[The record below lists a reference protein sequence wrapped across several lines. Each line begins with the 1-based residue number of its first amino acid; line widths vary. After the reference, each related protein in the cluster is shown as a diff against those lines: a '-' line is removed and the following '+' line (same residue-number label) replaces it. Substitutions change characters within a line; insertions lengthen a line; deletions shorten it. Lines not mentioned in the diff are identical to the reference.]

1 MKKDAPA
8 PIETP
13 CDPPGRK
20 RRLRAT
26 ELRDALIAAGGV
38 DLEAAR
44 ILGCAPERVRRAR
57 ARNARVAAAAAE
69 ARRNV
74 RDEAELQ
81 LIRAMQ
87 TGVVAAITNILRAD
101 GGPEPAAGA
110 APSSPKA
117 IFEVPD

>member
-1 MKKDAPA
+1 MKKDEPA

-20 RRLRAT
+20 RRLKAA
-26 ELRDALIAAGGV
+26 ELRAALIAAGGV

-44 ILGCAPERVRRAR
+44 TLGCSPERVRRAR
-57 ARNARVAAAAAE
+57 KRNASVAAAAAE

-87 TGVVAAITNILRAD
+87 SGVVAAITNILKAD
-101 GGPEPAAGA
+101 GGPEPAPPA
-110 APSSPKA
+110 SPKA
-117 IFEVPD
+117 ILEVPDNGR